1 MTGPWETPTR
11 GADSRKVPALWG
23 GAAHRPVSGGAYHL
37 PVPEV
42 FCGSRAGY
50 SEPFWPEEGEGNE
63 ASRRIL
69 RYLQERVGERL
80 TVERI
85 ARDNLMGVSQLEKLL
100 GKSWGCGAI
109 ELFSRIKI
117 DAAKQLIRDGQLNM
131 TQIAERLGYSSLYYF
146 SRQFKKA
153 AAMSPSE
160 YAASIRILSEKKPRT
175 DDAENRENFT

>member
-1 MTGPWETPTR
+1 M
-11 GADSRKVPALWG
+11 APAQDI
-23 GAAHRPVSGGAYHL
+23 P
-37 PVPEV
+37 
-42 FCGSRAGY
+42 
-50 SEPFWPEEGEGNE
+50 EPFWPEEGEGNE

-160 YAASIRILSEKKPRT
+160 YAASILILSEKKPRT